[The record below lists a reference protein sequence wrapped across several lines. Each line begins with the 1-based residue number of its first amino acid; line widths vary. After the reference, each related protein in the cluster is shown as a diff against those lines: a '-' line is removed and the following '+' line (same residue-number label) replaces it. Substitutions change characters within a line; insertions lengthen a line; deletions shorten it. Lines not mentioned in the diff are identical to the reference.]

1 MNIGKDFFS
10 CGEGRGQ
17 TFVVFKFVLCPLI
30 ERVLIFIVIG
40 HHTIDIPEIS
50 YVFTVFT
57 VSEFADGKFR
67 FFVRVKCYR
76 HV

>member
-1 MNIGKDFFS
+1 MSSADVFSVFPGGQRKKGRKD
-10 CGEGRGQ
+10 
-17 TFVVFKFVLCPLI
+17 PLI
-30 ERVLIFIVIG
+30 ERVLIFVLIG

-57 VSEFADGKFR
+57 VSEFANDKFR
-67 FFVRVKCYR
+67 FFVRMKCYR